1 MRFFSYLG
9 HDWKTNGLQP
19 DIQLQV
25 SKIMASKDVEVSFIN
40 LSSNM
45 LSSLFQK
52 QVKISMHTIIK
63 YVYWMKNKDRMS
75 VLDEDAKSGFK
86 VLFDLLKMK

>member
-1 MRFFSYLG
+1 
-9 HDWKTNGLQP
+9 
-19 DIQLQV
+19 
-25 SKIMASKDVEVSFIN
+25 MASKDVEVSFIN

-86 VLFDLLKMK
+86 VLFDLLKMKWFIAPARKHGHR